1 MLQKLRNQ
9 SKPIII
15 GIAFLFIVGMV
26 LMGTGNFFRTQPFV
40 GKIFGKKIN
49 YPEYSADLKNT
60 ISNYMQKNP
69 DASLDDK
76 TMKKLNDQ
84 TWQNL
89 IQKSIYDKEI
99 KRLHIK
105 VTDDDVINELK
116 NNPPDMIKNASV
128 FQTDG
133 KFDYQKYMK
142 ALTTGDPVNL
152 DWLDGYVRG
161 NLPYTKLYNHIKA
174 EAKVTEED
182 VKKQY
187 VEDNTKVD
195 TRIIFFDYKKIKDV
209 KVSDD
214 ELKKYYESHKEDYKK
229 GDARKLEF
237 VKFALKPSPQDNK
250 DVEIKINDIY
260 NQLTKKKANFAALAK
275 KYSQDGSAKN
285 GGDLGWFG
293 KGRMI
298 KPFEDAAFAL
308 KKGGISKPIKTRFGY
323 HIIKKYDQRKGK
335 DGKIEI
341 KASHILLRIEPSQKT
356 KDNVKF
362 QAEQFAQK
370 IKTGDFDEVA
380 KKMALK
386 PQTTKEFYKDASYI
400 PGIGKE
406 DKLIKFAF
414 DGNVNDVSEAISN
427 AKGEYFVAK
436 ITMKV
441 GDHYIAF
448 EDVKDNI
455 KRIIQKEK
463 KIEAVQKKADEFV
476 KKYQPKDYFEKAKA
490 ENWDIV
496 DKNNLKLNGYL
507 PKIGKEE
514 ELNKAIFATKVGEFT
529 KLIKGKSGAY
539 LANVTKRTEADMKAF
554 EKDKESLMKKAQ
566 TKAENERYQDW
577 YQDMLKKANP
587 IDNRKEFF

>member
-15 GIAFLFIVGMV
+15 TIAFLFIVGMV
-26 LMGTGNFFRTQPFV
+26 LMGTGNFFKSQPFV

-49 YPEYSADLKNT
+49 YPEYSSDLKNT
-60 ISNYMQKNP
+60 ISNYMQQNP

-89 IQKSIYDKEI
+89 IQKAIYDKEI

-105 VTDDDVINELK
+105 VTDNDVINELK
-116 NNPPDMIKNASV
+116 NNPPEMIKKASV

-152 DWLDGYVRG
+152 DWLDGYIRG
-161 NLPYTKLYNHIKA
+161 NLPYTKLYDRIKS

-182 VKKQY
+182 VKKQFID
-187 VEDNTKVD
+187 DNTKVD

-209 KVSDD
+209 KISDD
-214 ELKKYYESHKEDYKK
+214 DLKKYYEAHKEEYKK
-229 GDARKLEF
+229 GDARKLKY
-237 VKFALKPSPQDNK
+237 VKFELKPSPQDIK
-250 DVEIKINDIY
+250 DVEKKINDIY
-260 NQLTKKKANFAALAK
+260 KQLVDKKANFASLAK

-293 KGRMI
+293 KGRMV
-298 KPFEDAAFAL
+298 KPFENAAFAL
-308 KKGGISKPIKTRFGY
+308 KKGGVSKPIRTRFGY

-356 KDNVKF
+356 KDNVKI
-362 QAEQFAQK
+362 QAQQFAVK
-370 IKTGDFDEVA
+370 IKNGDFDKIA
-380 KKMALK
+380 KEMALK
-386 PQTTKEFYKDASYI
+386 PQTTKEFYENASYI
-400 PGIGKE
+400 PGIGRE

-414 DGNVNDVSEAISN
+414 DGNINDVSEAIANS
-427 AKGEYFVAK
+427 KGEYFVAK

-441 GDHYIAF
+441 GEHYIAF
-448 EDVKDNI
+448 EDVKNNI
-455 KRIIQKEK
+455 KRKIQKEK
-463 KIEAVQKKADEFV
+463 KIEIVQNKADEFV
-476 KKYQPKDYFEKAKA
+476 KKYQSKDYFKKAKA
-490 ENWDIV
+490 ENWDVI
-496 DKNNLKLNGYL
+496 DKNDLKINGYI
-507 PKIGKEE
+507 PKIGKDEN
-514 ELNKAIFATKVGEFT
+514 LNKAIFETKVGEFT
-529 KLIKGKSGAY
+529 KLIKGKRWSG
-539 LANVTKRTEADMKAF
+539 K
-554 EKDKESLMKKAQ
+554 
-566 TKAENERYQDW
+566 
-577 YQDMLKKANP
+577 
-587 IDNRKEFF
+587 I